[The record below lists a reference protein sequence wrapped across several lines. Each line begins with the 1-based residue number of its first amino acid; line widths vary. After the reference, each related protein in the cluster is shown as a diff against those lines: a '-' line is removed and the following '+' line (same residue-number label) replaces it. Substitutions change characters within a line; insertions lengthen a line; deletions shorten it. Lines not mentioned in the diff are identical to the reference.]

1 MKAREIAVNI
11 LIQILQKGAYSNIV
25 LNNELNKSRL
35 EDKDRALVTEI
46 VYGTI
51 KYKYTIDHIISNFSG
66 RSISKID
73 SFILNILR
81 MSIYQI
87 KYLDKIP
94 DYAVVNEAVDLSKN
108 ISIGASKFVNGIL
121 RSYLRKKDLAFNFN
135 DDEVLKLSYEY
146 SFEPWMVKMFME
158 QYGAEITKSILKGL
172 NYTPNMSIRV
182 NSYKGTYEDTFNK
195 LEELGYE
202 INEGFICPEAISIN
216 KGSSIEN
223 NPVFK
228 SGYITVQD
236 ESAMLVAPILDA
248 DENHT
253 VFDLCSAPGGKTTH
267 ISELMNNKG
276 KVVAFDI
283 HENKLSLIKQ
293 NAERLGLS
301 NIEYRTMDATQ
312 FNESLVNKADRV
324 LIDVPC
330 SGIGIIRKKPEIKWN
345 KINKDMKA
353 LSVIQRNIMENAGCY
368 LKEGGILIYSTCTL
382 NKYENEKNIQWFI
395 KKHPNFKVENVYLG
409 KSNNIIYHD
418 EGYITIIPN
427 EYMDGF
433 FIAKL
438 IKCW

>member
-25 LNNELNKSRL
+25 LNNELNKSEL

-51 KYKYTIDHIISNFSG
+51 KYKYTIDRIISNFSG

-94 DYAVVNEAVDLSKN
+94 DYAVVNEAVDLSKK

-121 RSYLRKKDLAFNFN
+121 RNYLRKKDLVFDFK
-135 DDEVLKLSYEY
+135 DDKVAALSYEY

-158 QYGAEITKSILKGL
+158 QYGVEITKSILKAL

-182 NSYKGTYEDTFNK
+182 NSYKGTYEDTFNRLK
-195 LEELGYE
+195 KLGYE
-202 INEGFICPEAISIN
+202 IEEGFICPEAISIK

-223 NPVFK
+223 NPLFK

-248 DENHT
+248 DENHR

-353 LSVIQRNIMENAGCY
+353 LSAIQRNIMENAGCY

-382 NKYENEKNIQWFI
+382 NKYENEKNIEWFI

-438 IKCW
+438 RKCW